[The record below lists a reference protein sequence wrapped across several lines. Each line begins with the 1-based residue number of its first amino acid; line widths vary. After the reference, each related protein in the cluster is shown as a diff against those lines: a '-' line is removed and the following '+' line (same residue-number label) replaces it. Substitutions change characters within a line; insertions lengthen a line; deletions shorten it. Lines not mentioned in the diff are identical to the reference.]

1 MDQQPTDR
9 SISYGLYFSGEPSP
23 YIHMTQGGELVEKGL
38 AKKLQRLF
46 SFPIQNQVNVNWKK
60 KYKEKI

>member
-46 SFPIQNQVNVNWKK
+46 SFPK
-60 KYKEKI
+60 